1 MAGKLIPTK
10 TFKVTFQ
17 KRKVEP
23 AFSIRSMASLLR
35 AKDFVQRRGIKV
47 SIRRRLRYGS

>member
-1 MAGKLIPTK
+1 MAYRLIPKK

-35 AKDFVQRRGIKV
+35 ARDFIQRSGLKTMIK
-47 SIRRRLRYGS
+47 RRVR